1 MRLDAPFLVELR
13 ELVSN
18 DAISQLADFSFS
30 ELTIG
35 AVVELA
41 CVRASANGRL
51 RSVFDQWAESSEV
64 LNDAFQVLEQGTLPS
79 RADMWA
85 ARKVDFFPVRGTR
98 WSDDRNYHPFE
109 SRFRK
114 AAKEA
119 GFGDKADSLTGAL
132 FEMADNI
139 AQHSGPSSITPCPGL
154 IGYYAHDGH
163 VAFAVGD
170 SGRGVLASLKTNPA
184 WAQLPNSKEAL
195 VAIIENQAS
204 RRANLGHGEGFKQVF
219 RSLADLNG
227 LVFLCSMEGRLRLH
241 QSPTGRQATA
251 EFTGAFPGVQ
261 LSVNCSLNGMPQ
273 EREIS
278 I

>member
-13 ELVSN
+13 ELISNN
-18 DAISQLADFSFS
+18 DASQLANLSFS
-30 ELTIG
+30 KLTIG

-41 CVRASANGRL
+41 CVRASTNGSFRL
-51 RSVFDQWAESSEV
+51 IFDGWAKASPH
-64 LNDAFQVLEQGTLPS
+64 LRTAFQVLEQGTLPS
-79 RADMWA
+79 TAEMWA
-85 ARKVDFFPVRGTR
+85 VRKVDFFPVRGPN

-109 SRFRK
+109 SRFTK

-119 GFGDKADSLTGAL
+119 GFGDIADSLTGAL

-139 AQHSGPSSITPCPGL
+139 AQHSGPSSATPCPGL
-154 IGYYAHDGH
+154 VGYYAHDGH

-170 SGRGVLASLKTNPA
+170 SGRGVLASLQDNPA
-184 WAQLPNSKEAL
+184 WAHLPNSKEAL
-195 VAIIENQAS
+195 VAVINNHAS
-204 RRANLGHGEGFKQVF
+204 RRPNLGDGEGFKQVF

-227 LVFLCSMEGRLRLH
+227 LVILCSQEGRLRLH
-241 QSPTGRQATA
+241 QTSQGRQATA
-251 EFTGAFPGVQ
+251 EFNGAFPGVQ
-261 LSVNCSLNGMPQ
+261 LSVNCSLNGSPQ